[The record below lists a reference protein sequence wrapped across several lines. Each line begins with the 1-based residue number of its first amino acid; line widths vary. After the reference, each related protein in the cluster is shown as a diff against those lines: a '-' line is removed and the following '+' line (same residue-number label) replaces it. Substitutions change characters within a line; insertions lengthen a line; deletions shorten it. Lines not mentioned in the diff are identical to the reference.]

1 MKPRVAGLRTCIN
14 AVGAGRI
21 RSHEDADNKKVA
33 FRAAKKIADDFGT
46 DYGGNGKMQFVCNGT
61 GVSRV

>member
-1 MKPRVAGLRTCIN
+1 MKHETESGRFAYLYQRSRT
-14 AVGAGRI
+14 
-21 RSHEDADNKKVA
+21 HEDADNKKVA
-33 FRAAKKIADDFGT
+33 FRAAKKITDDFGT

>member
-14 AVGAGRI
+14 AFGAGRS

-46 DYGGNGKMQFVCNGT
+46 DYGGNGKIQIVCNGT

>member
-14 AVGAGRI
+14 AAS
-21 RSHEDADNKKVA
+21 SHEDADNKKVA

-46 DYGGNGKMQFVCNGT
+46 DYGGNGKIQFVCNGT

>member
-14 AVGAGRI
+14 AA
-21 RSHEDADNKKVA
+21 SNHEGADNKKVA

>member
-14 AVGAGRI
+14 AAGN
-21 RSHEDADNKKVA
+21 HEGADNKKVA
-33 FRAAKKIADDFGT
+33 LCGTKKSADDFGT

>member
-1 MKPRVAGLRTCIN
+1 MKPKLALVRTCIN
-14 AVGAGRI
+14 AAS
-21 RSHEDADNKKVA
+21 SHEDADNKKVA
-33 FRAAKKIADDFGT
+33 FRAAKKITDDFGT

>member
-1 MKPRVAGLRTCIN
+1 MKHETES
-14 AVGAGRI
+14 GRFAYLYQRG
-21 RSHEDADNKKVA
+21 RSWPHEDADNKKVA

-46 DYGGNGKMQFVCNGT
+46 DYGGNGKIQFVCNGT

>member
-1 MKPRVAGLRTCIN
+1 MKPRVSGLRTCIN
-14 AVGAGRI
+14 AA
-21 RSHEDADNKKVA
+21 SNHEDTDNKKVA

>member
-1 MKPRVAGLRTCIN
+1 MKPKVALVRTCIN
-14 AVGAGRI
+14 AAS
-21 RSHEDADNKKVA
+21 SHEDADNKKVA

-46 DYGGNGKMQFVCNGT
+46 DYGGNGKIQFVCNGT